1 VAVAQTLR
9 EFYIRSLEGI
19 LLAFTSRY
27 KRLRTRLR
35 RLRHE
40 VAVAREEHAARIGA
54 LEGEVARL
62 SRHQVLVQPFMST
75 DLDAFAASY
84 RPSESDGFDYPGF
97 QSLFRGDR
105 SAVRRL
111 LAPYVERLASCCR
124 VLDVGCGRGEF
135 LELLRESGIEG
146 TGVDLDAALVE
157 GALARGMKAVCADA
171 VEFLRGEAG
180 AGWDGVFSSQV
191 IEHLPPTA
199 VDDFFKAA
207 FQALRPGGVLIVET
221 VNPHCAAAF
230 RFFYLDPTHQRPL
243 FPEVARFHCISAGF
257 PDSEIYYPRSE
268 GEPYFDSGEYAVIA
282 RKGDSEKRDG

>member
-1 VAVAQTLR
+1 LQ
-9 EFYIRSLEGI
+9 
-19 LLAFTSRY
+19 
-27 KRLRTRLR
+27 
-35 RLRHE
+35 H
-40 VAVAREEHAARIGA
+40 RIGA

-62 SRHQVLVQPFMST
+62 SRQLLVEPFMST

-84 RPSESDGFDYPGF
+84 RLSGTDGFDYVGF
-97 QSLFRGDR
+97 ESLFRGGR
-105 SAVRRL
+105 SAVRRS
-111 LAPYVERLASCCR
+111 LAPYVERFAGCRR
-124 VLDVGCGRGEF
+124 VLDIGCGRGEF
-135 LELLRESGIEG
+135 LDLLCEQGIEG

-157 GALARGMKAVCADA
+157 CALARGMKAVCADA
-171 VEFLRGEAG
+171 IEFLRGKAG

-191 IEHLPPTA
+191 IEHLSPTA

-207 FQALRPGGVLIVET
+207 FHALRPGDVLIVET
-221 VNPHCAAAF
+221 VNPHCMAAF

-257 PDSEIYYPRSE
+257 PHSEIYYPRSE